1 MSETFNLLAYGI
13 KPKEV
18 IRNASP
24 AKLYALAIKFEPE
37 ADITS
42 VGALSLK
49 SGQKTGRSPK
59 DKRIIERPE
68 SSPDIW

>member
-42 VGALSLK
+42 VGA
-49 SGQKTGRSPK
+49 QTNTRAT
-59 DKRIIERPE
+59 
-68 SSPDIW
+68 